1 MPAPWT
7 TAPDGCCAITLSC
20 EISSN
25 VAFGFSLG
33 RAVFA
38 RDPAEQ
44 WGGNPSDVIPP
55 ADML

>member
-1 MPAPWT
+1 MPAPWK
-7 TAPDGCCAITLSC
+7 TAPNGCCAITLSC

-25 VAFGFSLG
+25 GAFGFSPG
-33 RAVFA
+33 GAVFA

-44 WGGNPSDVIPP
+44 WAGNRSDVIPP